1 MKSSPKRGD
10 VLAIKIHCMVQ
21 PALLI
26 RIRPCSL
33 PAARESAKKAGGAR
47 WMTNCWTPERA
58 HAWFQAQPWLVG
70 CNFTPSNAINQLE
83 MWQANTFDL
92 STIDRELALA
102 ASLGMNA
109 ARVFLH
115 DLLWLEDST
124 AFLGRIDA
132 FLAVA
137 AHHNIRVM
145 LVLFDSCWHPEPA
158 LGPQPQPREGV
169 HNSGWVQSP
178 GMPVL
183 ENRNEHWRLGAYLRD
198 VVGRFGQ
205 DPRVLAWD
213 IWNEPDNGPEV
224 ALCDPVALKA
234 KADLVVPLLVAAF
247 GWAREMEPMQPLTS
261 GIWLGDWSAPDLLS
275 PIQRAQTGH
284 SDVISFHNYGIAE
297 DFDQRVKWLKA
308 MGRPLLCTEFMAR
321 PAGSTFEA
329 ILPVAKE
336 HGVGAFCW
344 GLVRGKTQ
352 THLPWDKWENPN
364 PQGAKDRWFHDI
376 FDEHGVPHDEK
387 EVEFL
392 RLLNRV
398 DNKPAV

>member
-1 MKSSPKRGD
+1 MGER
-10 VLAIKIHCMVQ
+10 
-21 PALLI
+21 
-26 RIRPCSL
+26 
-33 PAARESAKKAGGAR
+33 
-47 WMTNCWTPERA
+47 WTPEAA
-58 HAWFQAQPWLVG
+58 HGWFKAQPWLVG

-83 MWQANTFDL
+83 MWQASTFDPA
-92 STIDRELALA
+92 TIDRELALA

-109 ARVFLH
+109 VRVYLH
-115 DLLWLEDST
+115 DLLWLEDPRG
-124 AFLGRIDA
+124 FLDRIDA
-132 FLAVA
+132 FLAMA
-137 AHHNIRVM
+137 DGHRIRTM

-158 LGPQPQPREGV
+158 LGAQPEPRAGV

-178 GMPVL
+178 GIPALRNVGEHGRL
-183 ENRNEHWRLGAYLRD
+183 EDYVRG

-224 ALCDPVALKA
+224 ALCDPAALEA

-247 GWAREMEPMQPLTS
+247 GWARDMNPVQPLTS

-297 DFDQRVKWLKA
+297 DFEQRVKWLKA
-308 MGRPLLCTEFMAR
+308 MGRPLLCTEYMAR
-321 PAGSTFEA
+321 PAGSTFQA
-329 ILPVAKE
+329 ILPVARE
-336 HGVGAFCW
+336 HEVGTFCW
-344 GLVRGKTQ
+344 GLVKGKTQ

-364 PQGAKDRWFHDI
+364 IEGLKERWFHDI
-376 FDEHGVPHDEK
+376 FDADGTPHDQG

-392 RLLNRV
+392 RLLSQLERV
-398 DNKPAV
+398 AA